1 MEVDPASRSQQASSR
16 LKAGQADNLASP
28 LPDSIPVADERP
40 RNGYR
45 YARVPQIRYPSRT
58 PDPAMGIESGRD
70 EGGDTWLAALTAF
83 VALTALSAALAA
95 LSALRWFSP

>member
-1 MEVDPASRSQQASSR
+1 
-16 LKAGQADNLASP
+16 
-28 LPDSIPVADERP
+28 
-40 RNGYR
+40 
-45 YARVPQIRYPSRT
+45 
-58 PDPAMGIESGRD
+58 MGIESGRD